1 MTDDP
6 FRQCDDLT
14 VEFVD
19 AAAGAGKT
27 LTAIAMTLDRARHGV
42 KTIFVMPT
50 KELIREM
57 ASFARR
63 PGDVPIVEITS
74 ANDEHGFKRRPLITE
89 LIRQHILKTQFG
101 HLLFITH
108 EAANRMGLD
117 WPTEARAYEL
127 VIDEA
132 PEVILT
138 RAPFQLR
145 ESFRVLTSFLTV
157 EAVVLPK
164 WSRRARRQEPADL
177 ATFTEA
183 DLKRM
188 RTFEAIIA
196 GGAEHSSTG
205 EVERATEHLARLIAK
220 FEAFRKA
227 KEAPDNEEPALDDK
241 EPAGSYSRVVPLN
254 PLWVKRR
261 AEGAGTDDIYRYL
274 QPVTGWLMQGAPL
287 FTAWVPWARMHA
299 RTDHAPDRGR
309 VSISGFRRPDAL
321 KSFARVTVMS
331 ALFEHTICHDLWM
344 ALGVNFVPSTLIPVR
359 TPITPLGPRTLRI
372 YWLTAGGWSK
382 RTRDRSGGIGAILY
396 LIRRSGAIDAS
407 KPLCVVTNLD
417 DASQANPRLVHQHWP
432 GAEIMPHNSRG
443 QNRFRGFHQ
452 LIHTAALNSFTSD
465 IRWMEQVLGINSHTQ
480 RIARTGQEIY
490 QSLMRLSLRDP
501 RSTHDVSLICMDRD
515 VAMWLP
521 QWFTP
526 LDQVEVTEID
536 ASGIIRRKG
545 KPGRPSIGDRP
556 MTAAERKSRY
566 QLRRNE
572 QRDG

>member
-14 VEFVD
+14 IEFVD

-27 LTAIAMTLDRARHGV
+27 LTAIAVALDRARHGV

-50 KELIREM
+50 IELIHEM
-57 ASFARR
+57 ASFALR

-74 ANDEHGFKRRPLITE
+74 ANDEHGFKRRPPITE
-89 LIRQHILKTQFG
+89 LIRQHIVKTQGG

-117 WPTEARAYEL
+117 WPTETRAYEL

-157 EAVVLPK
+157 EAVGLPN
-164 WSRRARRQEPADL
+164 WSRRAQPRKPTDPAE
-177 ATFTEA
+177 FTKT

-188 RTFEAIIA
+188 RHFEAIIA
-196 GGAEHSSTG
+196 GGVEGSSVG
-205 EVERATEHLARLIAK
+205 EVAQATERLARLIEK
-220 FEAFRKA
+220 FEAFRQTH
-227 KEAPDNEEPALDDK
+227 ETLDHVEPARF
-241 EPAGSYSRVVPLN
+241 YSQIVPLD
-254 PLWVKRR
+254 PRWVKRR
-261 AEGAGTDDIYRYL
+261 AEGAATDDIFRYL
-274 QPVTGWLMQGAPL
+274 QPITHWLVQGCCL
-287 FTAWVPWARMHA
+287 FADWEKWTRMIVRA
-299 RTDHAPDRGR
+299 DRAPDRGR

-321 KSFARVTVMS
+321 KAFARVTVMC
-331 ALFEHTICHDLWM
+331 ALFRHTICFHLWG
-344 ALGVNFVPSTLIPVR
+344 ALGVNFVPSSLIRVR
-359 TPITPLGPRTLRI
+359 TPTTLLGRRKLRI

-382 RTRDRSGGIGAILY
+382 RTRDQSGGIGAIFY

-417 DASQANPRLVHQHWP
+417 DASQADPRLVHRHWP

-452 LIHTAALNSFTSD
+452 LIHCAALNSFTSD

-480 RIARTGQEIY
+480 RIARTGQAIY

-501 RSTHDVSLICMDRD
+501 RSSDDVSLICMDRD

-526 LDQVEVTEID
+526 VEQVEVTEID
-536 ASGIIRRKG
+536 ASGVIRRKG

-556 MTAAERKSRY
+556 MTSAERKARY